1 MDCPSKAGKLRSEN
15 GLHAVTHVH
24 TLAGQLFQC
33 IRDRSHFDATKIC
46 NQSAVGLRCS
56 CSAGLRAYKLGSIE
70 DGARSAAGQKNR
82 CDRVGFRKAAKLVH
96 FVLQDVYMC
105 ADSTMVFRRAEESIH
120 CLRKGTEMKM
130 SVRTTTALFMS
141 AIAIALTPS
150 AAVQPAFAQERKSVN
165 LSPARGLPFSDG
177 IVAGNTLYVAG
188 QEGTDASDK
197 LVAGGIGPETTAALE
212 NIQKVLKAAGFELK
226 DVVSVTVYLADIHEF
241 PEMNKIYKGVMPD
254 PKPARATIQ
263 AAALV
268 NGARI
273 EISAIA
279 VKQK

>member
-1 MDCPSKAGKLRSEN
+1 
-15 GLHAVTHVH
+15 
-24 TLAGQLFQC
+24 
-33 IRDRSHFDATKIC
+33 
-46 NQSAVGLRCS
+46 
-56 CSAGLRAYKLGSIE
+56 
-70 DGARSAAGQKNR
+70 
-82 CDRVGFRKAAKLVH
+82 
-96 FVLQDVYMC
+96 MC
-105 ADSTMVFRRAEESIH
+105 ADSNTVFRRVEESIH
-120 CLRKGTEMKM
+120 LSQRGTEMNTTM
-130 SVRTTTALFMS
+130 RTKAARLLMWTF
-141 AIAIALTPS
+141 AIALT
-150 AAVQPAFAQERKSVN
+150 AAFAGQRGYAQEHKAIN

-188 QEGTDASDK
+188 QEGTDDSSK
-197 LVAGGIGPETTAALE
+197 LVAGGIGPETTAALD

-241 PEMNKIYKGVMPD
+241 PDMNKVYKSVLPD

-268 NGARI
+268 NNARV